1 MPRPTKYHT
10 LEELREAQRKS
21 SKTWYENNKHLRNGN
36 AWLQKLKESD
46 PEAYKEYNRT
56 RRREYLANL
65 RENFP
70 DKYKALIEKERLR
83 QKAVRDKKKA
93 GTDVVV

>member
-1 MPRPTKYHT
+1 MPRPTKYYT

-21 SKTWYENNKHLRNGN
+21 SKAWYEKNKHLRSGN
-36 AWLQKLKESD
+36 AWIAKFKETD
-46 PEAYKEYNRT
+46 PEGYKEYNRN

-83 QKAVRDKKKA
+83 QKAVRDAKKA
-93 GTDVVV
+93 GNDGVV